1 MKGVLRRLTWGL
13 ADQAV
18 TSLVSFVVGIVVAR
32 SLGAVEF
39 GAFSL
44 AWVTY
49 GVVVN
54 ISRGLATDPLA
65 VRFSGVPRSTWK
77 TSVASSSGMAIAVGL
92 ITGAICVVV
101 GLLLGSRSGSAFI
114 ALGLVLPGLML
125 QDSWRFAF
133 FCSGQGG
140 KAFVSDI
147 TWALALVP
155 LLYLASRDP
164 SVTRFVLAWGAAAAF
179 AALVSGLQAG
189 VVPRLFRALDWLRTH
204 RDLSLRYL
212 TENVTISGAYQ
223 FKMYGLGAF
232 AGVAAVG
239 TVRGGEMMLG
249 PFFIVLSGIG
259 LVAVPEAARVL
270 RRSVHRLPLFCLLLG
285 GAQAF
290 AALAW
295 GILLIVA
302 LPDSWGHALLGEVW
316 LTASA
321 LLLPATLSVASASFY
336 TGASAGLRALGVA
349 RRSLKAQL
357 FASAAYL
364 IGGVGGGALN
374 GAVGSAWGAAAAT
387 FVGAIIWWWSFRVG
401 YHERVRLE
409 AEGAETPAAEVPGA
423 EVPAAVVPGAVV
435 PAAVAAELQEMPEM
449 RKS

>member
-18 TSLVSFVVGIVVAR
+18 TSMVSFIVGIVVAR

-54 ISRGLATDPLA
+54 VSRGLATDPLA
-65 VRFSGVPRSTWK
+65 VRFSGVRRSHWK
-77 TSVASSSGMAIAVGL
+77 TAVASSSGMAIAVGL
-92 ITGAICVVV
+92 VLGAICVAV
-101 GLLLGSRSGSAFI
+101 GAALGGRTGAAFI
-114 ALGLVLPGLML
+114 ALGIVLPGLML

-133 FCSGQGG
+133 FASGQGG
-140 KAFVSDI
+140 KAFVADI

-155 LLYLASRDP
+155 LLYLASHHA
-164 SVTRFVLAWGAAAAF
+164 SVTRFVLAWGAAGCF

-189 VVPRLFRALDWLRTH
+189 VVPRLFRARGWLRDH
-204 RDLSLRYL
+204 RDLGLRYL
-212 TENVTISGAYQ
+212 AENVTISGAYQ
-223 FKMYGLGAF
+223 LKMYGLGAF

-239 TVRGGEMMLG
+239 TVRGAEMMLG

-270 RRSVHRLPLFCLLLG
+270 RRRPKSLPLFCILLG
-285 GAQAF
+285 GAQAA

-295 GILLIVA
+295 GLALLIA
-302 LPDSWGHALLGEVW
+302 LPDAWGHALLGQVW

-321 LLLPATLSVASASFY
+321 LLLPATLSVMFASFY

-349 RRSLKAQL
+349 RRSLRAQL
-357 FASAAYL
+357 YASTAYL
-364 IGGVGGGALN
+364 IGGVGGGVLN
-374 GAVGSAWGAAAAT
+374 GALGSSWGAACAT
-387 FVGAIIWWWSFRVG
+387 FVGAIVWWWYFGVG
-401 YHERVRLE
+401 IRERW
-409 AEGAETPAAEVPGA
+409 AELAAGKAPVQVPDDLPAEVALTEP
-423 EVPAAVVPGAVV
+423 
-435 PAAVAAELQEMPEM
+435 ELQELPEM
-449 RKS
+449 RST

>member
-1 MKGVLRRLTWGL
+1 VKGVLRRLTWGL

-18 TSLVSFVVGIVVAR
+18 TSMVSFIVGIVVAR

-54 ISRGLATDPLA
+54 VSRGLATDPLA
-65 VRFSGVPRSTWK
+65 VRFSGVRRSHWK
-77 TSVASSSGMAIAVGL
+77 TAVASSSGMAIAVGL
-92 ITGAICVVV
+92 VLGAICVAV
-101 GLLLGSRSGSAFI
+101 GVALGGRTGAAFI
-114 ALGLVLPGLML
+114 ALGIVLPGLML

-133 FCSGQGG
+133 FASGQGG
-140 KAFVSDI
+140 KAFVADI

-155 LLYLASRDP
+155 LLYLASHDA
-164 SVTRFVLAWGAAAAF
+164 SVTRFVLAWGAAGSF

-189 VVPRLFRALDWLRTH
+189 VVPRLFRARGWLRDH
-204 RDLSLRYL
+204 RDLGLRYL
-212 TENVTISGAYQ
+212 AENVTISGAYQ
-223 FKMYGLGAF
+223 LRIYGLGAF

-239 TVRGGEMMLG
+239 TVRGAEMMLG

-259 LVAVPEAARVL
+259 LIAVPEAARVL
-270 RRSVHRLPLFCLLLG
+270 RRRPKSLPLFCVLLG
-285 GAQAF
+285 GAQAV

-295 GILLIVA
+295 GLALLVA
-302 LPDSWGHALLGEVW
+302 LPDAWGHALLGQVW

-321 LLLPATLSVASASFY
+321 LLLPATLSVMFASFS

-349 RRSLKAQL
+349 RRSLRAQL
-357 FASAAYL
+357 YASTAYL

-374 GAVGSAWGAAAAT
+374 GALGSSWGAAGAT
-387 FVGAIIWWWSFRVG
+387 FVGAIVWWWYFGVG
-401 YHERVRLE
+401 TRERW
-409 AEGAETPAAEVPGA
+409 AELAAGEVPV
-423 EVPAAVVPGAVV
+423 EVPDGLPTE
-435 PAAVAAELQEMPEM
+435 VALTEPELQELPEM
-449 RKS
+449 RST

>member
-1 MKGVLRRLTWGL
+1 M
-13 ADQAV
+13 
-18 TSLVSFVVGIVVAR
+18 VSFVVGIVVAR

-65 VRFSGVPRSTWK
+65 VRFSGVPRSSWK
-77 TSVASSSGMAIAVGL
+77 TAVASSSGMAIAVGL
-92 ITGAICVVV
+92 MTGAICVVV
-101 GLLLGSRSGSAFI
+101 GALIGGRPGTAFI

-133 FCSGQGG
+133 FASGQGG

-164 SVTRFVLAWGAAAAF
+164 SVLRFVLAWGVAGIF
-179 AALVSGLQAG
+179 AALVSGVQAR
-189 VVPRLFRALDWLRTH
+189 VVPRLFRAFGWLRTH
-204 RDLSLRYL
+204 HDLSLRYL
-212 TENVTISGAYQ
+212 AENLTISGAYQ
-223 FKMYGLGAF
+223 LKMYGLGAF
-232 AGVAAVG
+232 AGIAAVG
-239 TVRGGEMMLG
+239 TVRGAEMMLG

-270 RRSVHRLPLFCLLLG
+270 RRRPRALPWFCLLLG
-285 GAQAF
+285 GAQAA

-295 GILLIVA
+295 GLALLLI
-302 LPDSWGHALLGEVW
+302 LPDGWGHALLGEVW

-321 LLLPATLSVASASFY
+321 LLLPATLSVMFASFY

-349 RRSLKAQL
+349 KRSLRAQL
-357 FASAAYL
+357 YASAAYL
-364 IGGVGGGALN
+364 IGGVGGGVIGGAL
-374 GAVGSAWGAAAAT
+374 GSSWGAAGAT
-387 FVGAIIWWWSFRVG
+387 FIGAIVWWWSFGVG
-401 YHERVRLE
+401 IRERWGELD
-409 AEGAETPAAEVPGA
+409 AGAAEP
-423 EVPAAVVPGAVV
+423 
-435 PAAVAAELQEMPEM
+435 AVAAEVQEMPEM
-449 RKS
+449 RST

>member
-1 MKGVLRRLTWGL
+1 MKGLLRRLTWGL

-18 TSLVSFVVGIVVAR
+18 TSMVSFVVGIVVAR

-65 VRFSGVPRSTWK
+65 VRFSGVRRSQWK
-77 TSVASSSGMAIAVGL
+77 TAVASSSGMAIAVGL
-92 ITGAICVVV
+92 VLGLICVVV
-101 GLLLGSRSGSAFI
+101 GSAIGGRTGAAFV
-114 ALGLVLPGLML
+114 ALGIVLPGLML

-133 FCSGQGG
+133 FASGQGG
-140 KAFVSDI
+140 KAFIADI

-155 LLYLASRDP
+155 LLYLASRDA

-189 VVPRLFRALDWLRTH
+189 VVPRLFRARDWLRNH

-212 TENVTISGAYQ
+212 MENLTISGAYQ

-270 RRSVHRLPLFCLLLG
+270 RRRPRKLPLFCLLLG
-285 GAQAF
+285 GAQAT
-290 AALAW
+290 AALCW
-295 GILLIVA
+295 GLALILF
-302 LPDSWGHALLGEVW
+302 LPDKWGHALLGEVW

-321 LLLPATLSVASASFY
+321 LLLPATLSVMFASFY

-357 FASAAYL
+357 YASAAYL
-364 IGGVGGGALN
+364 VGGVGGGAIG
-374 GAVGSAWGAAAAT
+374 GALGSSWGAAGAT
-387 FVGAIIWWWSFRVG
+387 FVGAIVWWFTFGVG
-401 YHERVRLE
+401 IRERW
-409 AEGAETPAAEVPGA
+409 
-423 EVPAAVVPGAVV
+423 
-435 PAAVAAELQEMPEM
+435 AELDAAPDPDVDSALEM
-449 RKS
+449 RST

>member
-1 MKGVLRRLTWGL
+1 MRGILRRLTWGL

-32 SLGAVEF
+32 ELGALEF

-65 VRFSGVPRSTWK
+65 VRFSGVERTVWR
-77 TSVASSSGMAIAVGL
+77 TAVGSSSGMAIVVGL
-92 ITGAICVVV
+92 ATGAICAAV
-101 GLLLGSRSGSAFI
+101 GAVLGGHTGAGFI
-114 ALGLVLPGLML
+114 ALGVVLPGLML

-133 FCSGQGG
+133 FASGQGG

-155 LLYLASRDP
+155 LLYLASRDA
-164 SVTRFVLAWGAAAAF
+164 SVTRFVLAWGAAGAF
-179 AALVSGLQAG
+179 AALVSGVQAG
-189 VVPRLFRALDWLRTH
+189 VLPRVSRARHWLSDH
-204 RDLSLRYL
+204 RDLGLRYL
-212 TENVTISGAYQ
+212 TENVTLSGAYQ
-223 FKMYGLGAF
+223 LRMYGLGAF

-239 TVRGGEMMLG
+239 TVRGAEMLLG
-249 PFFIVLSGIG
+249 PFFIVLSGVG

-270 RRSVHRLPLFCLLLG
+270 RRSVRSLPIFCLLLG
-285 GAQAF
+285 GAQAV

-295 GILLIVA
+295 GFLLLFA
-302 LPDSWGHALLGEVW
+302 LPDAWGHALLGEVW

-321 LLLPATLSVASASFY
+321 LVLPATLSVAFAGFN
-336 TGASAGLRALGVA
+336 TGATAGLRALGVA

-357 FASAAYL
+357 FASAFYL
-364 IGGVGGGALN
+364 VGGVVGGAVGGAL
-374 GAVGSAWGAAAAT
+374 GSAWGAASAT
-387 FVGAIIWWWSFRVG
+387 FSAAFVWWFALRTGVR
-401 YHERVRLE
+401 ERKQLE
-409 AEGAETPAAEVPGA
+409 S
-423 EVPAAVVPGAVV
+423 
-435 PAAVAAELQEMPEM
+435 ELDSVQEMPEM
-449 RKS
+449 RNT

>member
-1 MKGVLRRLTWGL
+1 MKGLLRRLTWGL

-18 TSLVSFVVGIVVAR
+18 TSMVSFVVGIVVAR

-65 VRFSGVPRSTWK
+65 VRFSGVRRSQWK
-77 TSVASSSGMAIAVGL
+77 TAVASSTGMAIAVGL
-92 ITGAICVVV
+92 ILGVICVAVGTAIGGRTGA
-101 GLLLGSRSGSAFI
+101 AFV
-114 ALGLVLPGLML
+114 ALGIVLPGLML

-133 FCSGQGG
+133 FASGQGG
-140 KAFVSDI
+140 KAFIADI

-155 LLYLASRDP
+155 LLYLASRDA

-189 VVPRLFRALDWLRTH
+189 VVPRLFRARDWLRNH

-212 TENVTISGAYQ
+212 MENLTISGAYQ

-270 RRSVHRLPLFCLLLG
+270 RRRPRKLPLFCLLLG
-285 GAQAF
+285 GAQAT
-290 AALAW
+290 AALCW
-295 GILLIVA
+295 GLALILF
-302 LPDSWGHALLGEVW
+302 LPDKWGHALLGEVW

-321 LLLPATLSVASASFY
+321 LLLPATLSVMFASFY

-357 FASAAYL
+357 YASAAYL
-364 IGGVGGGALN
+364 VGGVGGGAIG
-374 GAVGSAWGAAAAT
+374 GALGSSWGAAGAT
-387 FVGAIIWWWSFRVG
+387 FIGAIVWWFTFGVG
-401 YHERVRLE
+401 IRERW
-409 AEGAETPAAEVPGA
+409 
-423 EVPAAVVPGAVV
+423 
-435 PAAVAAELQEMPEM
+435 AELDAAPDPDVDSALEM
-449 RKS
+449 RST

>member
-18 TSLVSFVVGIVVAR
+18 TSLVSFIVGIVVAR
-32 SLGAVEF
+32 SLGALEF

-65 VRFSGVPRSTWK
+65 VRFTGVERPIWRTA
-77 TSVASSSGMAIAVGL
+77 VASASGMAIAVGL
-92 ITGAICVVV
+92 VTGAVCAATGVV
-101 GLLLGSRSGSAFI
+101 LGGGTGSAFI
-114 ALGLVLPGLML
+114 ALGVVLPGLML

-133 FCSGQGG
+133 FVSGQGG

-155 LLYLASRDP
+155 LLYLVSRDP
-164 SVTRFVLAWGAAAAF
+164 SVTGFVLAWGGAGVF

-189 VVPRLFRALDWLRTH
+189 IMPRVTQARRWLREH

-212 TENVTISGAYQ
+212 TENLTLSGAYQ
-223 FKMYGLGAF
+223 LRMYGLGAI

-239 TVRGGEMMLG
+239 TVRGAEMLLG
-249 PFFIVLSGIG
+249 PFFIVLSGVG

-270 RRSVHRLPLFCLLLG
+270 RRSVRALPIFCLLLG
-285 GAQAF
+285 GAQAV

-295 GILLIVA
+295 GMMLLFA
-302 LPDSWGHALLGEVW
+302 LPDAWGHALLGEVW
-316 LTASA
+316 LPASA
-321 LLLPATLSVASASFY
+321 LVLPATLSVAWAGFN
-336 TGASAGLRALGVA
+336 TGAAAGLRALGVA
-349 RRSLKAQL
+349 RRSLRAQL
-357 FASAAYL
+357 CASTFYL
-364 IGGVGGGALN
+364 VGGVTGAAVGGAL
-374 GAVGSAWGAAAAT
+374 GSAWGAACAT
-387 FVGAIIWWWSFRVG
+387 FSASFVWWFTLRRG
-401 YHERVRLE
+401 IRERKQLE
-409 AEGAETPAAEVPGA
+409 SELDSVADAVPDPGP
-423 EVPAAVVPGAVV
+423 EEAVDPQ
-435 PAAVAAELQEMPEM
+435 ELPEM
-449 RKS
+449 RST